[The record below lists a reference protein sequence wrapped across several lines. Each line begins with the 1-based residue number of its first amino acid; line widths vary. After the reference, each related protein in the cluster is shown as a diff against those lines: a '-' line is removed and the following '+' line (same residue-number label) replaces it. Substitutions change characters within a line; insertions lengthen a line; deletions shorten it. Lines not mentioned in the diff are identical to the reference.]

1 MAPHNIQDEGPADL
15 ENEPAG
21 STEVRPPTPPP
32 MSARPPRLLIIGA
45 GSRGRVYGRCTLQS
59 SNGVIAAVCEP
70 DPYKRDE
77 FVRTFIWPAERE
89 KKLGPAPE
97 GSAFEDWKDFVE
109 WEKRRRVREEAGEEG
124 VPEGVDAAFV
134 CVRDEMHHDV
144 VIALAPLGLHIMC
157 EKPLATTLDDCV
169 SMYRALAP
177 LQETKVFSI
186 GHVLRYSPHNM
197 LLRKLLLEDRVIGDI
212 LSVVHTEPVG
222 FWHFAHSYVR
232 GNWRKESTTAPSL
245 LTKSCHDIDII
256 LWLLCSPP
264 DPSSENAEP
273 PHLPTEVSS
282 TGSLQFFR
290 RSRKPKAAGNA
301 TNCLSC
307 AAEPNC
313 MYSGRRIYEST
324 RHQGLETGNTRWP
337 MSVVMPDIE
346 SFGGD
351 ITRARPALLQRLGE
365 DYDSSTPQEVIDSQN
380 WFGRCVF
387 ESDNDVCD
395 EQTVTIKWDDDPL
408 PQSQFG
414 GAYTDAVGNRG
425 AKQAT
430 FHMIAQTKRQ
440 CQRYTYIHG
449 TTGEIYADSRTITI
463 EDFQDGSQ
471 KSYHP
476 KLESLG
482 HGGGDHGITRQFVLA
497 VDRVKNHGWEASRA
511 QREFIGCGLE
521 EIVRSHAMVF
531 AAEEAR
537 VGKRVVD
544 WKGWWED
551 NVGAIQG

>member
-21 STEVRPPTPPP
+21 TEVRPPTPPP
-32 MSARPPRLLIIGA
+32 LSAKPPRILIIGA

-59 SNGVIAAVCEP
+59 SNGVIATVCEP
-70 DPYKRDE
+70 DIYKRQDY
-77 FVRTFIWPAERE
+77 VRTFIWSDA
-89 KKLGPAPE
+89 KHPAPE
-97 GSAFEDWKDFVE
+97 GSSFADWREFIE
-109 WEKRRRVREEAGEEG
+109 WEVQRRQREAAGEN

-144 VIALAPLGLHIMC
+144 VVALAPLDLHIMC

-169 SMYRALAP
+169 GIYRAVAP
-177 LQETKVFSI
+177 LQPTKVFSV

-197 LLRKLLLEDRVIGDI
+197 LLRKLLLEDRAIGEI

-256 LWLLCSPP
+256 LWLLCSPTHP
-264 DPSSENAEP
+264 ESDAAPHIPS
-273 PHLPTEVSS
+273 EVSS
-282 TGSLQFFR
+282 TGSLQFFK
-290 RSRKPKAAGNA
+290 RSRKPKAAGDA

-307 AAEPNC
+307 AAEPSC
-313 MYSGRRIYEST
+313 MYSSKRVYESQ
-324 RHQGLETGNTRWP
+324 RHQGLETGNIRWP
-337 MSVVMPDIE
+337 MSVVLPDIE

-351 ITRARPALLQRLGE
+351 IEAARPKLLQTLGE
-365 DYDSSTPQEVIDSQN
+365 DYTSTTPQAEIDARN

-395 EQTVTIKWDDDPL
+395 EQTVTIKWDEEPL
-408 PQSQFG
+408 SAEQD
-414 GAYTDAVGNRG
+414 AYADSVGHRG

-440 CQRYTYIHG
+440 CHRFTYIYG

-463 EDFQDGSQ
+463 EDFRTGAQT
-471 KSYHP
+471 SYHP

-482 HGGGDHGITRQFVLA
+482 HGGGDHGITRNFILA
-497 VDRVKNHGWEASRA
+497 VDRVKNHGWAAPRA
-511 QREFIGCGLE
+511 QREFIGCSLE
-521 EIVRSHAMVF
+521 EIIRSHAMVF

-537 VGKRVVD
+537 VGRKYVD
-544 WKGWWED
+544 WRSWWDEK
-551 NVGAIQG
+551 VGAI